1 MSKFNT
7 NSDHV
12 PGFNTPYYLGSDNN
26 FTSEL
31 VRSKEVVVGVG
42 NSDAIF
48 PQVTYNSYSDS
59 YIMVYS
65 ENNYGEFLNGATS
78 PTMSG
83 IYYKQSNDG
92 INWDSPAI
100 QLIVDW
106 SIPWSFNNHSFSW
119 HPNLI
124 YNNEDQTEGYLIY
137 SKANSLQDGHKMWA
151 IKFNI
156 VAN

>member
-26 FTSEL
+26 FTSEV
-31 VRSKEVVVGVG
+31 VRSKEVVVGMG

-83 IYYKQSNDG
+83 IYYKQSNEV
-92 INWDSPAI
+92 S
-100 QLIVDW
+100 
-106 SIPWSFNNHSFSW
+106 
-119 HPNLI
+119 
-124 YNNEDQTEGYLIY
+124 E
-137 SKANSLQDGHKMWA
+137 K
-151 IKFNI
+151 
-156 VAN
+156 